1 METPLKIRGRKYL
14 TDAGAEAEGR
24 AAAAAAAAA
33 AVYALF
39 FSSDRAERRLFLD
52 PVPESRT
59 QLLISS
65 SRLELLCLLSDSEI
79 NWALHLFVLFISDGI
94 EIIKRITKTSDLNSL
109 SLVSKQLY
117 NAEAEERGTICI
129 GCSLRP
135 ATEAL
140 SSLCL
145 RFPNLW
151 KIEIN
156 YSGWT
161 SKRGMQLDSQGIL
174 VLSSQCPLLTDL
186 TLSFCS
192 YINDTGVGYLAHC
205 KKLMALRL
213 NFAPAI
219 SSSGLLSVVVG
230 CKSLSTF
237 HLIDCMKVGS
247 VEWLEYLGRNG
258 SVVELVVK
266 DCKGIS
272 QFDLLKFG
280 PGWMKLEKYD
290 IRCENLKELRLAHI
304 ITVPEIGLR
313 FLLRKCKSLQ
323 KLSLDY
329 VVGLDERELIALLQN
344 CSNLRSLTLRLMPL
358 WCGPDFKTPLTDESL
373 MVLGLSCPMLEAVE
387 LTFTFSMHPSEI
399 GFTQEGI
406 LMLAQSCPIRVLVLN
421 GAGNFYDEGMKGLS
435 SAQFLETLELADCEC
450 ITDAGMSYITR
461 TPSLSN
467 LILRQCKK
475 LTDNGMNELARSQK
489 LESLTVVGCQ
499 RISLKAV
506 QGAASEV
513 SVRVIHKGRIRDL
526 ILNGANIFSDEFMA
540 VFELVDSKRI
550 SLKCTARET
559 ATIEDST
566 TLERPPARPVQWS
579 HSSAQSNTA

>member
-1 METPLKIRGRKYL
+1 MEGLSEPLL
-14 TDAGAEAEGR
+14 A
-24 AAAAAAAAA
+24 
-33 AVYALF
+33 
-39 FSSDRAERRLFLD
+39 
-52 PVPESRT
+52 
-59 QLLISS
+59 
-65 SRLELLCLLSDSEI
+65 
-79 NWALHLFVLFISDGI
+79 
-94 EIIKRITKTSDLNSL
+94 EIIKRITKTRDLNSL

-129 GCSLRP
+129 GCSLHP

-140 SSLCL
+140 SLLCF

-161 SKRGMQLDSQGIL
+161 SKQGKQLDNQGIL

-192 YINDTGVGYLAHC
+192 YINDTGIGYLAHC
-205 KKLMALRL
+205 KKLTALRL

-280 PGWMKLEKYD
+280 PGWVKLEKFEFEINDNYWLSGPRLDPAYDAHYLYRYD
-290 IRCENLKELRLAHI
+290 ICCENLKELRLAHI

-329 VVGLDERELIALLQN
+329 VIGLDERELIALLQN

-358 WCGPDFKTPLTDESL
+358 RCGLDFRTPLTDESL

-387 LTFTFSMHPSEI
+387 LTFTFSMYPSEI

-406 LMLAQSCPIRVLVLN
+406 LMLAQSCPIRALMLN
-421 GAGNFYDEGMKGLS
+421 GAGNFNDEGMKGLS
-435 SAQFLETLELADCEC
+435 SAQFLETLELADCEW

-475 LTDNGMNELARSQK
+475 LTDDAMAELVRSQK

-499 RISLKAV
+499 WISLKAV
-506 QGAASEV
+506 QGAARSVHYSAGSE
-513 SVRVIHKGRIRDL
+513 SFASLKGMNKLDL
-526 ILNGANIFSDEFMA
+526 SFRQIFS
-540 VFELVDSKRI
+540 
-550 SLKCTARET
+550 
-559 ATIEDST
+559 
-566 TLERPPARPVQWS
+566 
-579 HSSAQSNTA
+579 